1 MSVKSKD
8 YYYSNFINGNYAS
21 DAYVN
26 DGGTKGDATYI
37 ELSKASNN
45 KFGSGLNS
53 SSSNNN
59 NTKSGGKLTS
69 ISDVMNSGSG
79 KSSISDYDSSQ
90 KVNTSILRGNSDAI
104 QDEILKQLKKESDLH
119 TQINE
124 KMSITGDLSRSYRD
138 TILDTLPNAAQLGFD
153 ISNITDMVTTLA
165 DNSKRFNLVSKDTM
179 EKSFETARAFG
190 MTLPQIAEA
199 MSEFEKVGLGS
210 ADTLV
215 SINTASRASMSL
227 GLNSRKITK
236 DLTDNLGKLNQYGFA
251 NGVEGLN
258 RMAQKA
264 AEFRMSMEQTFT
276 VAEKVM
282 NPESAIELTANMQM
296 LGGAIGDLN
305 DPLKLMYMATNN
317 VEGLQDA
324 IQGAASTLATYNKEQ
339 GRFEITGANLR
350 RAQEMAKQLG
360 VDYKEFAKGAIASQE
375 RIVANNTL
383 LSKGFVMSDKDR
395 EFLTNMSQMKNGK
408 MTITVPESLQDQLG
422 KQSEIALNDLSQQ
435 QIDVLKE
442 NRKKLE
448 EMNPVDIA
456 KGQFTSIKNIE
467 NMLQSSALVVAR
479 GAKNRALGTNENVNK
494 PGILNLQKISD
505 EGLGYAEKLNKLVTN
520 PPAAMTNFIDKQ
532 FTNLK
537 SITDNLKTGIDLFNN
552 NLKNALNGI
561 VPKENEQK
569 EKEKREYN
577 ERSNPRTNEF
587 VLKSQINIVYN
598 GFGLPQTE
606 IKGGYLT
613 GPNVVTKK
621 GQ

>member
-1 MSVKSKD
+1 MSVIDDLGK
-8 YYYSNFINGNYAS
+8 
-21 DAYVN
+21 
-26 DGGTKGDATYI
+26 
-37 ELSKASNN
+37 L
-45 KFGSGLNS
+45 LNS
-53 SSSNNN
+53 SNSANDFADKAVDQKLAKNRSEAIEYYNNKKGPSTDSKSSSS
-59 NTKSGGKLTS
+59 KVGGKLTS
-69 ISDVMNSGSG
+69 ISDVMNYGSG
-79 KSSISDYDSSQ
+79 RSLISDIDNSQ

-104 QDEILKQLKKESDLH
+104 QDEILKQLKRESNLH

-153 ISNITDMVTTLA
+153 ISNITDMVTSLA

-190 MTLPQIAEA
+190 MTLPQVAEA

-215 SINTASRASMSL
+215 NINTAARASMSL

-375 RIVANNTL
+375 RIVANNNL
-383 LSKGFVMSDKDR
+383 LSKGFDMSDKDR
-395 EFLTNMSQMKNGK
+395 EFLINMSQMKNGK

-479 GAKNRALGTNENVNK
+479 GAKNRVLGTNEDVNK
-494 PGILNLQKISD
+494 PGILNLQKMSN
-505 EGLGYAEKLNKLVTN
+505 EGLDYADKLNKLITN
-520 PPAAMTNFIDKQ
+520 PPAGMTAFIDKQ

-537 SITDNLKTGIDLFNN
+537 GVTDSLKSGIELFNTNLKT
-552 NLKNALNGI
+552 ALNGI

-587 VLKSQINIVYN
+587 VLKSQINVVYN

-613 GPNVVTKK
+613 GPNVTTKK
-621 GQ
+621 G